1 MSPNPS
7 WLLLSPT
14 KFEAAFL
21 EGKAFTWKGRAGLK
35 GEGWVWLECGIGKA
49 NTAMTLAAYA
59 QRHRVEQAVLFGI
72 AGAYEGSGLNLGDV
86 ALASEEVQADLG
98 IKEGGM
104 KGMGFPTLIVHGA
117 GPSSYFHNR
126 FPLDQALT
134 SELAKRLDVPLKR
147 FLTRDLVCET
157 PAEARAIAKKWEADL
172 ENMEGAAFAQ
182 ACLWLGIRGAELRA
196 VSNLAGIRDKNQWR
210 IKLAVEAL
218 ESVIPRIIRS

>member
-1 MSPNPS
+1 MAPNPP

-14 KFEAAFL
+14 QFEAAFL
-21 EGKAFTWKGRAGLK
+21 EGKPFTWKGRAGRK

-59 QRHRVEQAVLFGI
+59 QRHKVERAVLFGI
-72 AGAYEGSGLNLGDV
+72 AGAYQESGLNVGDV

-98 IKEGGM
+98 VKDGGM
-104 KGMGFPTLIVHGA
+104 KRMGFPTLIVGGISPLH
-117 GPSSYFHNR
+117 FHNR
-126 FPLDQALT
+126 FPLDKAL
-134 SELAKRLDVPLKR
+134 SSDLAKRLDVPLKR

-157 PAEARAIAKKWEADL
+157 PTEARALAKKWEADL

-196 VSNLAGIRDKNQWR
+196 VSNLAGIRDKTQWR
-210 IKLAVEAL
+210 VRLAVEAL
-218 ESVIPRIIRS
+218 EARVLELLS